1 MAEAQSKEPS
11 IARQYIDAISEK
23 VKVAQESGDIP
34 TSYSY
39 EFNGKQWVLTLPRS
53 VMAQKRMVH
62 IRNEYLRTN
71 TFESE
76 EDLLNMIVANT
87 TVSGHQV
94 GINEL
99 EFDEIEVLKTAYLD
113 ELLLPL
119 SLGGD
124 KAVGTYMGQVLGKS
138 PKA

>member
-1 MAEAQSKEPS
+1 MAEEQSIE
-11 IARQYIDAISEK
+11 RQYIDAITEK
-23 VKVAQESGDIP
+23 VKVAQETGDIP

-39 EFNGKQWVLTLPRS
+39 DFNDKRWVLTLPRS

-62 IRNEYLRTN
+62 VRNEYLRTN

-76 EDLLNMIVANT
+76 EELLNMIVANT
-87 TVSGHQV
+87 TVAGHQV
-94 GINEL
+94 GINDL
-99 EFDEIEVLKTAYLD
+99 EYGEIEALKTAYLD

-124 KAVGTYMGQVLGKS
+124 KAVGKYMSLVLGKG
-138 PKA
+138 PEA

>member
-1 MAEAQSKEPS
+1 MEETKQES
-11 IARQYIDAISEK
+11 IAKQYVDAITKK
-23 VKVAQESGDIP
+23 VEAAQESGDIP
-34 TSYSY
+34 TSHSY
-39 EFNGKQWVLTLPRS
+39 EFNQKLWVITLPRS

-71 TFESE
+71 SFEDE
-76 EDLLNMIVANT
+76 EALLTMILQNT

-94 GINEL
+94 GVNEL
-99 EFDEIEVLKTAYLD
+99 EYNEIEVLKTAYLD

-124 KAVGTYMGQVLGKS
+124 KAVGTYMGLVLGKR
-138 PKA
+138 PEA